1 MDIQE
6 VGEEAQLST
15 KDIQEEAWE
24 ALLFNGNIQVREEA
38 PVSVKYI
45 LEEGQDQPYIRDI
58 QDKLE
63 EASLLIKNIQEEEE
77 EEEEEDIQ
85 EH

>member
-15 KDIQEEAWE
+15 KDIREEAGE
-24 ALLFNGNIQVREEA
+24 VLLFNDSIRVREEA
-38 PVSVKYI
+38 PVSVKDI
-45 LEEGQDQPYIRDI
+45 LEVEKERDQPYIRDI
-58 QDKLE
+58 QDKME
-63 EASLLIKNIQEEEE
+63 EASLLIKDIQEEEG
-77 EEEEEDIQ
+77 IR

>member
-6 VGEEAQLST
+6 VGEGAQLST
-15 KDIQEEAWE
+15 KDIQEEAGE
-24 ALLFNGNIQVREEA
+24 ASLFNGNIQVREEA

-45 LEEGQDQPYIRDI
+45 LEVEEERDQPYIKDI
-58 QDKLE
+58 QDKVE
-63 EASLLIKNIQEEEE
+63 EASLIIKNIQEEEG
-77 EEEEEDIQ
+77 IR

>member
-15 KDIQEEAWE
+15 KDIQEEAGE
-24 ALLFNGNIQVREEA
+24 ASLFNDSIRVREEA
-38 PVSVKYI
+38 PVSVKDI
-45 LEEGQDQPYIRDI
+45 LEVEGERDQPYIKDI
-58 QDKLE
+58 LDKV
-63 EASLLIKNIQEEEE
+63 
-77 EEEEEDIQ
+77 EDIR

>member
-1 MDIQE
+1 MDILE

-15 KDIQEEAWE
+15 KDIQEEAGE
-24 ALLFNGNIQVREEA
+24 ALLFNDSIRVREEA

-45 LEEGQDQPYIRDI
+45 LEVEEERDQPYIRDI
-58 QDKLE
+58 LDKVE
-63 EASLLIKNIQEEEE
+63 EDSLIIKNIQEEEE
-77 EEEEEDIQ
+77 GIR

>member
-15 KDIQEEAWE
+15 KDIQEEE
-24 ALLFNGNIQVREEA
+24 AGEASLFNDSIRVREEA
-38 PVSVKYI
+38 PVSVKDI
-45 LEEGQDQPYIRDI
+45 LEVEEERDQPYIRDI
-58 QDKLE
+58 QDKME
-63 EASLLIKNIQEEEE
+63 EASLLIKDIQEEEG
-77 EEEEEDIQ
+77 IQ

>member
-6 VGEEAQLST
+6 VGEEAQLLT
-15 KDIQEEAWE
+15 KDIQEEAGE

-38 PVSVKYI
+38 PVSVKDI
-45 LEEGQDQPYIRDI
+45 LEVEEERDQPYIKDI
-58 QDKLE
+58 LDKV
-63 EASLLIKNIQEEEE
+63 
-77 EEEEEDIQ
+77 EDIR